1 MKRLFLLMGL
11 LLLAAAGWWWQR
23 GAQPTTAVTASLL
36 PLLTEEN
43 VAGYVRALEPG
54 AIQFPRDLGS
64 HNDYQLEWWYYTG
77 NLQGADGREFGYQL
91 TFFRRALA
99 PEAADQALG
108 IGADSA
114 ETPASNW
121 RTNQVYLAHFT
132 VSDVANGAFY
142 QQERFSRG
150 GVGLAGAQAEPYR
163 IWLEDWS
170 AEATAPGTVR
180 LRAQIAEAT
189 LDLTLKQ
196 TLPPV
201 LHGDDGLSQ
210 KGPEPG
216 NASYYYSLVQQTTEG
231 TLRLQDE
238 TFAVTGVSWKD
249 HEYGTSALSGDAV
262 GWDWFSAQ
270 FADGSALMLGQI
282 RLADGG
288 ISPYSA
294 GTFVTAMGEVRP
306 LTAPDIELTVTDG
319 WRSPTSGAT
328 YPAGWMIHIPSL
340 ALQLTAVPLMPN
352 QELTVSTIY
361 WEGAAAYEGTQA
373 GQPITGRGYIELTG
387 YAGSSSPVRNP

>member
-1 MKRLFLLMGL
+1 MKRLLLLIGL
-11 LLLAAAGWWWQR
+11 LLLVAAGWWQQR
-23 GAQPTTAVTASLL
+23 AQPATAVTASLL
-36 PLLTEEN
+36 PLLAGEHG
-43 VAGYVRALEPG
+43 AGYARALEPG
-54 AIQFPRDLGS
+54 AIQFPRDLGP
-64 HNDYQLEWWYYTG
+64 HNNYQLEWWYYTG
-77 NLQGADGREFGYQL
+77 NLQNTDGREFGYQL

-99 PEAADQALG
+99 PETE
-108 IGADSA
+108 GAPTVPSRRQ
-114 ETPASNW
+114 TPASNW

-132 VSDVANGAFY
+132 ISDVAGEAFY

-150 GVGLAGAQAEPYR
+150 SLGLAGAQAEPYR

-180 LRAQIAEAT
+180 LHAQTAEAT
-189 LDLTLKQ
+189 LDLTLRQ

-201 LHGDDGLSQ
+201 LHGDNGLSQ

-216 NASYYYSLVQQTTEG
+216 NASYYYSLVQQATEG
-231 TLRLQDE
+231 TLRLEDE
-238 TFAVTGVSWKD
+238 TFAVTGISWKD
-249 HEYGTSALSGDAV
+249 HEYSTSALSGNAV

-294 GTFVTAMGEVRP
+294 GTFVTAAGEVRP
-306 LTAPDIELTVTDG
+306 LTAPDIELTVTNG
-319 WRSPTSGAT
+319 WRSPTSGAI
-328 YPAGWMIHIPSL
+328 YPAGWVIHIPSL
-340 ALQLTAVPLMPN
+340 ALELTAVPLMPN
-352 QELTVSTIY
+352 QELSVSTTY
-361 WEGAAAYEGTQA
+361 WEGAAAYEGTRS

-387 YAGSSSPVRNP
+387 